1 MKYMIINKI
10 PKKQREYTVLLV
22 MIDLSPILNLETS
35 IGQCVKFPD
44 LHTTRIDMTRP
55 CLATIGD
62 DRI

>member
-35 IGQCVKFPD
+35 IGQRVKFPD

>member
-1 MKYMIINKI
+1 
-10 PKKQREYTVLLV
+10 

-35 IGQCVKFPD
+35 IGQRVKFPD
-44 LHTTRIDMTRP
+44 LHTTCIDMTRP